1 MFMRKFLEH
10 LLASFKACKRKHA
23 ILIKKGLI
31 INYAWFAFCIKRR
44 LKFRGDFA
52 ERQLRKAR
60 QSLNVAAVLKKDVYE
75 EEGTD
80 LLRGF
85 LFATALNVQTKGSFN
100 HMNEVRYKVATMY
113 RRHLEALDSR
123 ANVMSELFDKEI
135 GYLNKYYSDSKK
147 GTLKERARKKQTLRE
162 LSNINPQ
169 IKQRVLQLYMARMK
183 FYYTIKT
190 LKWFLL
196 FRSDQYDD
204 MEAVQEMVALVQ
216 KRARQLYEIDQTLF
230 DKIEL
235 PVLIPDAILQ
245 SQKAH
250 SKRMPSPAKK
260 KGLVTAAA

>member
-1 MFMRKFLEH
+1 MFMRKFLEE

-31 INYAWFAFCIKRR
+31 INYAWFAFRIKRR
-44 LKFRGDFA
+44 LKYRGDFG
-52 ERQLRKAR
+52 ERQLRRAR
-60 QSLNVAAVLKKDVYE
+60 QSLNVAAMLKKDTHE
-75 EEGTD
+75 REGTD

-100 HMNEVRYKVATMY
+100 RMNEVRYKVATMY

-147 GTLKERARKKQTLRE
+147 GTLKERARKKQTLRD
-162 LSNINPQ
+162 LSNINPV

-196 FRSDQYDD
+196 YRSDQYDD
-204 MEAVQEMVALVQ
+204 MEAVS
-216 KRARQLYEIDQTLF
+216 
-230 DKIEL
+230 
-235 PVLIPDAILQ
+235 LI
-245 SQKAH
+245 
-250 SKRMPSPAKK
+250 
-260 KGLVTAAA
+260 